1 MARDKLNINL
11 LIAGEPFS
19 LTIPFEQEEVVR
31 KAAELINSDWLKLS
45 ARFHSETPL
54 RVMIFIAQAYA
65 RSYLTQM
72 EVNSD
77 AHALLSD
84 LEEEFDRLLTSELN
98 AAQEPSQS

>member
-45 ARFHSETPL
+45 ARFHNETPL

-72 EVNSD
+72 EVNGGAD
-77 AHALLSD
+77 ALLSD
-84 LEEEFDRLLTSELN
+84 LEGEFDRLLTSELN
-98 AAQEPSQS
+98 AAQ